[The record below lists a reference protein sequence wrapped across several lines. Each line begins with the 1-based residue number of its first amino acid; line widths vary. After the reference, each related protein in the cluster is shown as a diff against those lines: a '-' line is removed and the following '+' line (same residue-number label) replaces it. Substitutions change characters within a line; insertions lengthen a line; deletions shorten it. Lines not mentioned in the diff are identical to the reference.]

1 MRGAKQ
7 PHQKEWFLSHA
18 VTEASGP
25 GYYRCSPSNI
35 IATRPNLLIEAGSND
50 FPWIGNRWVNR

>member
-7 PHQKEWFLSHA
+7 PHEKEWFLSHA

-50 FPWIGNRWVNR
+50 FP